1 MSTPQTTEPT
11 NSPLLAAQDR
21 FIGLWGDMASSW
33 GVPRTMAEIHAMLFV
48 TGGEFN
54 TDEIMARLEISRGN
68 ASMTLRTL
76 LEWGIVGRRH
86 RRGDRRD
93 YFWAEQD
100 VWRLFATVLRARK
113 RREIDPLLDALR
125 SCSLDAVDGERSHEA
140 DSDEE
145 ASETR
150 RHNDRIGRMI
160 EMVEVLDLLSER
172 MLGPNGP
179 GSERVEA
186 LVRELSEAEA

>member
-1 MSTPQTTEPT
+1 MPRPPASES
-11 NSPLLAAQDR
+11 SPILLVAAQDR

-48 TGGEFN
+48 SGEESN

-76 LEWGIVGRRH
+76 VEWGIVARRH

-93 YFWAEQD
+93 YFSAEQD
-100 VWRLFATVLRARK
+100 VWKLFATVLRARK

-125 SCSLDAVDGERSHEA
+125 SCSLPSGQSPNATSDATSA
-140 DSDEE
+140 
-145 ASETR
+145 
-150 RHNDRIGRMI
+150 HNERIGSMI
-160 EMVEVLDLLSER
+160 EMVEALDVLSER
-172 MLGPNGP
+172 LLGPTGP
-179 GSERVEA
+179 GSDRMES
-186 LVRELSEAEA
+186 LVRELSEVEP